1 MNFFNKKQSGLFVVI
16 LFFMTFAT
24 SFLHVSNVD
33 INSKVCGT
41 IISRQYTSKDT
52 FLANV
57 KVGDTLYKGT
67 GPTKVLTDALANNSQ
82 LCINQKKTYNVVL
95 FGIAT
100 AILGLLTLISGIF
113 LLIFLFANED
123 EL

>member
-41 IISRQYTSKDT
+41 IISSQYTSKDT

-67 GPTKVLTDALANNSQ
+67 GPIKVLTDALANNSQ